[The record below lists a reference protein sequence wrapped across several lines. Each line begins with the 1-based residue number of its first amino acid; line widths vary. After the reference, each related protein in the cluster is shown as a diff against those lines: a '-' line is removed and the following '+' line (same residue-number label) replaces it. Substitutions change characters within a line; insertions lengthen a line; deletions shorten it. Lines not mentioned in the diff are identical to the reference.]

1 MTPSSMAPPPPPV
14 SSFTPG
20 SGVPTLKNTD
30 E

>member
-1 MTPSSMAPPPPPV
+1 MAPPPPPV
-14 SSFTPG
+14 SSSTPG